1 MVAPASDAPA
11 DPDVGALVPLD
22 AMARFHGASRL
33 PLATAMYIGA
43 NIARAVAEQHDRG
56 HVLGTLDANR
66 IRCSHDGQVLITAQ
80 GGSFMAPE
88 AKRGEP
94 PDVLS
99 DIYAVGAIVYRLL
112 TGMTPLQ
119 AMTRQP
125 VSRLHEVPAPSALIP
140 GIDPALDE
148 VLLACLA
155 HDPGERPI
163 SARVLSNTI
172 EGVFAE
178 LELIASPS
186 GVVRAVK
193 ATDTHRMKPRPASWV
208 EEYTQP
214 GVPRHQEGRTDTR
227 SVVTTSVE
235 DVAAP
240 TIDLQSIIVSPSL
253 CAQPAITES
262 PTAQTAAAASS
273 LVQPTRPILSG
284 VQNPTTLERRS
295 RLGRK
300 STEART
306 QSMSRVKPQ
315 AEKTSLIY
323 GHPFFRR
330 DSGDVAALSGEMTG
344 DDVVPFEDTYLKV
357 RQGARFA
364 GEVWADAR
372 GRLRRKWRYASEGTR
387 RLVLAGFVAGVALL
401 SFGFM
406 LSFGG
411 RDAQVEVAAEP
422 EVSVAARPVVAK
434 AAPAPA
440 PAPVPAAPAP
450 AAPAPAAAPVPVA
463 VAPVSTARA
472 VPVVPARPAV
482 KTQAPAKVSKSS
494 KAKQKLSKK
503 ALAKK
508 KAAAK
513 RAAARRAAR

>member
-1 MVAPASDAPA
+1 MVAPASDASVV
-11 DPDVGALVPLD
+11 PDLGNLVPLD

-80 GGSFMAPE
+80 GGSFMSPE
-88 AKRGEP
+88 TKRGEP

-125 VSRLHEVPAPSALIP
+125 VSRLHVVPAPSALIP

-148 VLLACLA
+148 VLLSCLA

-163 SARVLSNTI
+163 SARVISSTI

-193 ATDTHRMKPRPASWV
+193 ATDTHRMKPRASNWA

-214 GVPRHQEGRTDTR
+214 GVPRHQEGRTETHG
-227 SVVTTSVE
+227 VVSTSVE

-240 TIDLQSIIVSPSL
+240 TLDLQSIIVSPSL

-262 PTAQTAAAASS
+262 PTVQTAAAASS
-273 LVQPTRPILSG
+273 LVQPTRPILPE
-284 VQNPTTLERRS
+284 VQNPTALERPS
-295 RLGRK
+295 RVGGR
-300 STEART
+300 STEAPT
-306 QSMSRVKPQ
+306 QSMARVKPQ
-315 AEKTSLIY
+315 PEKTSLIY

-330 DSGDVAALSGEMTG
+330 DSGDVEALSAEMTG
-344 DDVVPFEDTYLKV
+344 DDPVPFEQTYLRV

-372 GRLRRKWRYASEGTR
+372 GRLGRKWRRASPGAR
-387 RLVLAGFVAGVALL
+387 RLAIAGFLGAVTLL

-406 LSFGG
+406 LSFGSG
-411 RDAQVEVAAEP
+411 EAQVEVAAEH
-422 EVSVAARPVVAK
+422 EVTVANKPVVAK

-440 PAPVPAAPAP
+440 APAPAPAPAP
-450 AAPAPAAAPVPVA
+450 AAPAPAPVA
-463 VAPVSTARA
+463 AAPVSTARA

-494 KAKQKLSKK
+494 KAKKKLSKR